1 MVQKRLLGRAYFG
14 VRLDIKALL
23 TEQIFLMKKLVHQFN
38 LQHQMEP
45 YSAFRP
51 KGTIVSI
58 KMQQTQDNVSG
69 TITLDFLIMQM

>member
-14 VRLDIKALL
+14 VHLDIKALL

-38 LQHQMEP
+38 LLHQMEP
-45 YSAFRP
+45 YSVFRP